1 MAQVWK
7 TAGSDRPDSLI
18 TRTWPALIFGAMVPR
33 LPGGPVLKASELAL
47 QYTLLNKLTFLK
59 KS

>member
-47 QYTLLNKLTFLK
+47 QYTLLNKLTF
-59 KS
+59 